1 MFGKGKDLYN
11 QNTPGPGQYNVNMN
25 DMKKNPSW
33 KIGTSNRDDNFEK
46 VVRENVPGPG
56 QYDIK
61 DKMKGPKFAFGKE
74 KRNEYD
80 KNDVPGPG
88 YYHIPCSIVDVNE
101 YTRQQG
107 KFDPYFKYV

>member
-1 MFGKGKDLYN
+1 
-11 QNTPGPGQYNVNMN
+11 
-25 DMKKNPSW
+25 MKKNPSW
-33 KIGTSNRDDNFEK
+33 KIGSSNRDDNFEK
-46 VVRENVPGPG
+46 VVKENVPGPG

-61 DKMKGPKFAFGKE
+61 DNMNGPKFAFGKE

-80 KNDVPGPG
+80 KSDVPGPG
-88 YYHIPCSIVDVNE
+88 QYHIPCSIVDVNE